1 MKNNTSV
8 FPLSVPGMVYED
20 GSFEPPTIA
29 QEGINCLAY
38 FAARAPHKIPKW
50 FKPEMPPRP
59 EKTTYVSD
67 DGKRIYYDYGD
78 AFSNEE
84 FGFYDKWERDFD
96 LQKTAQW
103 PWYWANLVL
112 SAYPKNV

>member
-38 FAARAPHKIPKW
+38 FAARAPHEIPDW
-50 FKPEMPPRP
+50 FIPEMPPRP
-59 EKTTYVSD
+59 VNKTWVSD
-67 DGKRIYYDYGD
+67 DGKRTYTSYDQALYYED
-78 AFSNEE
+78 AF
-84 FGFYDKWERDFD
+84 FYDQWEREYE
-96 LQKTAQW
+96 LQKVAQW